1 VNPVNLVR
9 TSAFRLTLLFAGL
22 SLACVLVLFV
32 AVELY
37 VVHSLQSEIRT
48 TVAIRLSAI
57 KEESTTASDPGL
69 IRNVG
74 DMTEQNP
81 GAYTLLENAA
91 GQKIAGNLPARH
103 LTTGWLHLTRPDPP
117 GAAPQGPH
125 PLIAG
130 AVRLPDGGML
140 LVAQDAFNVEELSE
154 LLARAF
160 GMGFVLT
167 LVLALTG
174 GLLVSRRI
182 LRRLAAVGQAGQQIM
197 HGDLSRRLPMRGT
210 GDEFDQLVSGFNALL
225 DRIVELMNAVRQ
237 VTTDIAHDLR
247 TPLSR
252 MRTRL
257 EQLRRSP
264 HAPADYERAIDRTIS
279 ETEALLDT
287 FAALLRIAQ
296 IESASGGELAGL
308 DAPLLIENVMELYQ
322 PLAEEND
329 QTLIGDITPAR
340 LRGDRELLI
349 QMLANLVENA
359 CRHTPP
365 GTRVT
370 VACHQLGSTVVLSV
384 QDNGPGIPAHEH
396 QNVRRRFYRLEASRT
411 TPGSGL
417 GLSLAAAIAARHGGD
432 MRLLDAHPGLR
443 VEVRLP
449 AA

>member
-1 VNPVNLVR
+1 MNPINIVR

-22 SLACVLVLFV
+22 SLGCVLVLFV
-32 AVELY
+32 AVESY
-37 VVHSLQSEIRT
+37 VVHSLRSEIRT
-48 TVAIRLSAI
+48 TVATRLSAI

-91 GQKIAGNLPARH
+91 GQKIAGNLPAH
-103 LTTGWLHLTRPDPP
+103 ALTAGWLHLTHIDPRGTIG
-117 GAAPQGPH
+117 GAH
-125 PLIAG
+125 PLIAR
-130 AVRLPDGGML
+130 AVRLPDEGML

-160 GMGFVLT
+160 AVGFALT
-167 LVLALTG
+167 LVLALAG

-182 LRRLAAVGQAGQQIM
+182 LRRLAAVAQAGQQIM
-197 HGDLSRRLPMRGT
+197 HGDLSRRLPLRGT
-210 GDEFDQLVSGFNALL
+210 GDEFDQLVAGFNALL

-296 IESASGGELAGL
+296 IESASGGELADL
-308 DAPLLIENVMELYQ
+308 DGPSLIETVMELYQ
-322 PLAEEND
+322 PLAEENG

-370 VACHQLGSTVVLSV
+370 VACRQHGATVLLSV
-384 QDNGPGIPAHEH
+384 QDDGPGIPAHEH
-396 QNVRRRFYRLEASRT
+396 QNVLRRFYRLEASRT

-417 GLSLAAAIAARHGGD
+417 GLSLAAAIAARHGGGI
-432 MRLLDAHPGLR
+432 RLLNSKPGLR
-443 VEVRLP
+443 VEVRLS